1 MVRYCDQCGSKLKPH
16 ASYCPFCGAKSDL
29 PPETNIKMKSIDKA
43 NKNMLGSK
51 NTDGFNFNNM
61 NLGVVLK
68 YSIVGVAISLVLGI
82 ILFGLSLNTVNVP
95 TNELGFMPYAFILA
109 LIFSVALIAPQ
120 IKDKITAIISG
131 LIIGL
136 LTGVLQ
142 TNVIGVCYGTR
153 IQWFFSMYVSDQTF
167 YFIILGIITAYLSN
181 VFLKDKIN
189 LSNIK
194 SIHKIKK

>member
-29 PPETNIKMKSIDKA
+29 PPETNIKKKSIDLV
-43 NKNMLGSK
+43 NENMLGSK
-51 NTDGFNFNNM
+51 NTGGGFNFNNM
-61 NLGVVLK
+61 DLSVVLK
-68 YSIVGVAISLVLGI
+68 YSIVGVVISLVLGI

-95 TNELGFMPYAFILA
+95 KNELGFMPYAFILA
-109 LIFSVALIAPQ
+109 LILSVALIAPQ
-120 IKDKITAIISG
+120 IKDKITAIVSG

-142 TNVIGVCYGTR
+142 TTVIGICYGTR

-167 YFIILGIITAYLSN
+167 YFIILGIIIAYLSN
-181 VFLKDKIN
+181 AFLKDKIN
-189 LSNIK
+189 LSKIK
-194 SIHKIKK
+194 SKFR